1 MEYRKKLGSYDFPDQ
16 FLEIELEELE
26 VALYAPPA
34 EREEEPFSNITVS
47 FGKNPYRL
55 MEHKI
60 FKNAILKQ
68 LKGKEDMF
76 VEPQFSGFGKYVRNG
91 IPMYQFEIRE
101 SNGVVTR
108 QCYLVGEKKHCLFQ
122 ETTYEEDPVM
132 DQALENAVASF
143 QWGE

>member
-1 MEYRKKLGSYDFPDQ
+1 MEYRKKFGTYDFPDQ
-16 FLEIELEELE
+16 FLEIELEDID
-26 VALYAPPA
+26 VALYAPPSEKA
-34 EREEEPFSNITVS
+34 EENFSNITVS
-47 FGKNPYRL
+47 YRENPYRQ

-68 LKGKEDMF
+68 LKEKEKLFED
-76 VEPQFSGFGKYVRNG
+76 PQLSGFGKFVGKG
-91 IPMYQFEIRE
+91 IPMYQFEIKE

-108 QCYLVGEKKHCLFQ
+108 QCYLVGEKRHCLFQ
-122 ETTYEEDPVM
+122 ETTYEADPVM